1 MIQANEKSAEA
12 DASHPVDSSAL
23 DAIRECHNEK
33 DVTYW
38 LPKDE
43 KEQKRLKVV
52 KKKKGSIKNSRI
64 ISLFPFF
71 FFFWFISNTLLSKSY
86 MKGTEK

>member
-1 MIQANEKSAEA
+1 MIQANERSAEE

-52 KKKKGSIKNSRI
+52 KKKK
-64 ISLFPFF
+64 
-71 FFFWFISNTLLSKSY
+71 
-86 MKGTEK
+86 KGQ